1 MDERKEVYRVIKQ
14 DPVLKE
20 VIRKTGI
27 LETGKRHD
35 LYMALLHS
43 IASQQLSAKA
53 GDTIFGRFLDL
64 FPGRKPLPELV
75 VKCGIAQLR
84 ACGLSNSKASYMQN
98 VAQFKLDGMLEYR
111 KLKKMSDDELLKHLM
126 VIKGVGQWTA
136 EMILMFS
143 LNRPDILPLDDVGI
157 QNAMKHL
164 YKIRKTGKE
173 LRATME
179 KKAEAWRPYRTLA
192 CRHLWRYMDEKNH

>member
-1 MDERKEVYRVIKQ
+1 MDERESAYKVLTK
-14 DPVLKE
+14 DPVLRNA
-20 VIRKTGI
+20 IRA
-27 LETGKRHD
+27 TGKFD
-35 LYMALLHS
+35 NYPKSELYISLLRS
-43 IASQQLSAKA
+43 ISSQQLSAKA

-111 KLKKMSDDELLKHLM
+111 KLKKLSDDELLKHLM

-164 YKIRKTGKE
+164 YKIRKTGKQ
-173 LRATME
+173 LRAAME